1 MYLEWHSFF
10 QDLKTIRP
18 YLYPIELLNS
28 SKNLQKIYKKMAG
41 TLKSY
46 CNGAKEQIKLNQL
59 YFSDTLAYR
68 LQEKFNT
75 LSFQFKLHSGM
86 RIKDIE
92 GIIWKVFNKLV
103 KNMNQNKIKLQVDIK

>member
-1 MYLEWHSFF
+1 
-10 QDLKTIRP
+10 
-18 YLYPIELLNS
+18 
-28 SKNLQKIYKKMAG
+28 MAA

-46 CNGAKEQIKLNQL
+46 CNGAKEQINLDQA

-86 RIKDIE
+86 EIKDIE
-92 GIIWKVFNKLV
+92 AMIWKIFNKLV
-103 KNMNQNKIKLQVDIK
+103 KILNRNKEKLR